1 MSLENQ
7 KVVVVGGTSGIGLA
21 IAKAAVVQG
30 ASIVVASRSQKRCE
44 QAASIIGGDV
54 KAYTVDVTEEDSIQ
68 ALFDQ
73 VGEFD
78 HLVTTPGNPITFSS
92 FLDADMTLVTHQFA
106 VKFWGQYLCA
116 KYGAKR
122 IKPQG
127 SITFMSGGG
136 RQNKGNSTLASIN
149 GAIDSFGKLLAV
161 ELAPIR
167 VNVVRPGLVKTDVWN
182 NFSQAERLDMYKT
195 VGDKLMVG
203 RVGTPEDIAETYLY
217 FLSNSFTTGVA
228 IDVDGGAL

>member
-1 MSLENQ
+1 MSLKGQ
-7 KVVVVGGTSGIGLA
+7 KVVIVGGTSGIGLA
-21 IAKAAVVQG
+21 VAKAAALQG
-30 ASIVVASRSQKRCE
+30 ATIVVASRSQKRGE
-44 QAASIIGGDV
+44 QASSKIGGDV
-54 KAYTVDVTEEDSIQ
+54 KAYTVDVTAEDSIQ
-68 ALFDQ
+68 ALFHK

-78 HLVTTPGNPITFSS
+78 HLVTTPGDPITFEL
-92 FLDADMTLVTHQFA
+92 FLDADMALVTSQFA

-116 KYGAKR
+116 KHGAKG

-136 RQNKGNSTLASIN
+136 RQRRENSTLASIN
-149 GAIDSFGKLLAV
+149 GAIDALGKLLAI

-182 NFSQAERLDMYKT
+182 NFSEAERLEMYKNA
-195 VGDKLMVG
+195 GEKLMVG

-217 FLSNSFTTGVA
+217 LLSNSFTTGVA